1 MMIEKAHWIAILT
14 FLLCTTDVYSQDWTS
29 VYASAQK
36 SYEANDLKNAYTQAH
51 SALDQYL
58 KESGALTDNYAAILR
73 LLENICYTE
82 GKFEEGLKH
91 VDKELAVRQDKGN
104 EAFATV
110 LSQKGMFLQ
119 AMEKYAAADSALR
132 ASLSILEKFYKSSD
146 FVLVESKAAIGVNA
160 YLREDFSTA
169 FSLFNET
176 LAVPFDEI
184 STVFLQAYFFR
195 GILNEE
201 RGEFSRALKDF
212 SIVEQVYE
220 AQQFANTVEF
230 ASLLYNK
237 GLALQGQGLFKEAE
251 VTFAKAGN
259 ILTALNEFQGDYP
272 SIVSARARNFY
283 SLGEVEKAKE
293 LFTVSLAN
301 VPAAQQALFLSGKA
315 SFLAESSLLTEAI
328 TTYKAALAKLE
339 RNNKSHLRLY
349 ADIQENLAVLIDEQ
363 SHSEEALKMLED
375 SEKLLYQLYGGEDPS
390 FASISIKKG
399 NIAIRDG
406 RFAEAAVLFKNAL
419 RLVPRP
425 THRDA
430 ISARAGIGLLYLN
443 SGQIHRADSTF
454 AQMLANYKAGKYAYD
469 DTYPTILNN
478 FAAVKQSRNEFL
490 AARQLLIESA
500 TYIRKRSGA
509 LNLGYARA
517 LENLGYLDLNT
528 GSSSLAKSE
537 IDSSLLIYQRLQGP
551 ASLAF
556 AQAMV
561 NKGKYHQ
568 QAGEYSLA
576 EPCFRKAFEIISTSK
591 ESTPEQY
598 VQAANGMAV
607 YYQTMGN
614 FERAEPLFV
623 QIKQKIEN
631 TKGKNSAEY
640 ATVLQN
646 MATLHQL
653 KDELAVAQ
661 PLLEEALAIDK
672 KVYGDNHPNYII
684 TLRNLAAVYQKT
696 GKLENAR
703 ILLELALTSTKNTF
717 GVDHPSYASSVS
729 NLASLYQDLGKMKEA
744 EKAWSESVSIRKKL
758 LGENHPDYSRS
769 LYGLATVY
777 FGQGKLSEAKE
788 LYKQVVGQYLRQIH
802 ENFPTLSEKEKGAFY
817 QKIKP
822 VFDTYQ
828 DFCIQYY
835 SKNKGDQQVLQEL
848 YHAQLATKAIL
859 LNSSNKVRQ
868 NILSS
873 GDTSLVNRF
882 KNWLSVKERIV
893 HYYSLTNEERKQA
906 ADVKI
911 LEQKANDIEK
921 QLSTSSA
928 IFKDEFSEREITTT
942 DIVKLLSPGE
952 AAIEILRVQRKFVKD
967 SVYYV
972 ALILKNGSDIPALV
986 TWPYGQKLENRFY
999 RFHRNAIK
1007 YHFQDSISYR
1017 YYWEPIARAV
1027 SDSKKIFLSP
1037 DGIFNKINFNII
1049 QDPQRKFVLDEKEIH
1064 LVSNSKEIA
1073 SRTNKASLS
1082 NPIVNLY
1089 GYADFQLSMMKG
1101 AHETKSTSR
1110 LNRSFGFEG
1119 DIPLLP
1125 GTAVEVDEIDRLFK
1139 EKNFAVQSYK
1149 GESASELQIKKTPRV
1164 KVLHIATH
1172 GFFMNDVDVSE
1183 SEGEG
1188 AESFF
1193 NNPLLRSGILLAG
1206 AGVSK
1211 SASLL
1216 GGEDGILTAYE
1227 AMNIDLNE
1235 TELVVLSACETAL
1248 GELKNGE
1255 GVYGLQR
1262 SFIVAGTSAVMMS
1275 LWQVDDVATQEL
1287 MVNFYQRWL
1296 GGEDKHAAFRKAQ
1309 LMIKEKYKSPYYWGA
1324 FILVGH

>member
-1 MMIEKAHWIAILT
+1 MIIKKAHWICVLA
-14 FLLCTTDVYSQDWTS
+14 FLLLSADVHSQDWTS
-29 VYASAQK
+29 VYTAAQK
-36 SYEANDLKNAYTQAH
+36 SYESNDLKNAYTGAH
-51 SALDQYL
+51 SALDLYL
-58 KESGALTDNYAAILR
+58 KENGALTDSYAAILR
-73 LLENICYTE
+73 LLQNICYSD
-82 GKFEEGLKH
+82 GKLEEGLAH
-91 VDKELAVRQDKGN
+91 VNKEIAVRQDKSN

-119 AMEKYAAADSALR
+119 AMEKYDAADSALR
-132 ASLSILEKFYKSSD
+132 ASYSILEKFYKPSD
-146 FVLVESKAAIGVNA
+146 FVLAESKTAIGVNA
-160 YLREDFSTA
+160 YFKEDFSA
-169 FSLFNET
+169 SLKIFNET
-176 LAVPFDEI
+176 LDLPFDEV
-184 STVFLQAYFFR
+184 SPVFVQAYFFR
-195 GILNEE
+195 GVLNRE
-201 RGEFSRALKDF
+201 RGEITKALKDL
-212 SIVEQVYE
+212 SIVEGVY
-220 AQQFANTVEF
+220 ASQDLSNTAEF
-230 ASLLYNK
+230 ASVLYNK
-237 GLALQGQGLFKEAE
+237 GQAYHSQGMFQQAESAL
-251 VTFAKAGN
+251 AKASA
-259 ILTALNEFQGDYP
+259 ILTALKEFEGNY
-272 SIVSARARNFY
+272 SSVITARAKNLY
-283 SLGEVEKAKE
+283 SLGQFDKARE
-293 LFTVSLAN
+293 LFNVSPGNAPP
-301 VPAAQQALFLSGKA
+301 VEHALFLSSKGT
-315 SFLAESSLLTEAI
+315 FLAESSLVTEAI
-328 TTYKAALAKLE
+328 SAYQNALSKLD
-339 RNNKSHLRLY
+339 RKNKSHVRLY
-349 ADIQENLAVLIDEQ
+349 ADIQENLAVLIDQQ
-363 SHSEEALKMLED
+363 SRSREALTMLDD
-375 SEKLLYQLYGGEDPS
+375 SENLIEQHYGASDPAL
-390 FASISIKKG
+390 ASIKVKKG
-399 NIAIRDG
+399 SIVTREGA
-406 RFAEAAVLFKNAL
+406 FTEAVILFKDAL
-419 RLVPRP
+419 RLAPNAN
-425 THRDA
+425 HRDA
-430 ISARAGIGLLYLN
+430 ISAKAGMGLLFFN

-454 AQMLANYKAGKYAYD
+454 AQMLASYKAGNYSYD
-469 DTYPTILNN
+469 ETYPAVVNN
-478 FAAVKQSRNEFL
+478 FAAVKQSRNEFM
-490 AARQLLIESA
+490 AARQLLMESA
-500 TYIRKRSGA
+500 SYIRKRSGPI
-509 LNLGYARA
+509 NLGYARA

-528 GSSSLAKSE
+528 GSTSLAKTE

-551 ASLAF
+551 GSLAF

-568 QAGEYSLA
+568 QAGEYALA
-576 EPCFRKAFEIISTSK
+576 EPCFKKALDIISASK
-591 ESTPEQY
+591 ESTPEQF

-607 YYQTMGN
+607 YFQTMGN
-614 FERAEPLFV
+614 FERAEPLFR
-623 QIKQKIEN
+623 QIREKIEK

-646 MATLHQL
+646 LATLHQL
-653 KDELAVAQ
+653 KDELPLAQ
-661 PLLEEALAIDK
+661 PLLEEALSIDK
-672 KVYGDNHPNYII
+672 KVHGDNHPNYII

-696 GKLENAR
+696 GKMENAR
-703 ILLELALTSTKNTF
+703 ILLELALTSTRNTF

-729 NLASLYQDLGKMKEA
+729 GLASLYQDLGKMKDA
-744 EKAWSESVSIRKKL
+744 EKMWSESVSIRKKL

-788 LYKQVVGQYLRQIH
+788 LYKQVVGQYLRQIR

-822 VFDTYQ
+822 VFDAYQ

-835 SKNKGDQQVLQEL
+835 SKNKNDHQILQEL

-882 KNWLSVKERIV
+882 KEWLAVKEQIV
-893 HYYSLTNEERKQA
+893 HYYSLTSEERKQTT
-906 ADVKI
+906 DVRS

-921 QLSTSSA
+921 QLSASSSV
-928 IFKDEFSEREITTT
+928 FKDEFSEKEISTA
-942 DIVKLLSPGE
+942 DIAKFLQPGE

-972 ALILKNGSDIPALV
+972 ALVLKGGSDKPALI

-1007 YHFQDSISYR
+1007 YHFQDSISSR
-1017 YYWEPIARAV
+1017 YYWEPVAHAV
-1027 SDSKKIFLSP
+1027 ADSKKIFLSP

-1049 QDPQRKFVLDEKEIH
+1049 QNSNHQFVLDEKEIH
-1064 LVSNSKEIA
+1064 LVSNSKEIV
-1073 SRTNKASLS
+1073 SRTNKASAS
-1082 NPIVNLY
+1082 NSTINLY
-1089 GYADFQLSMMKG
+1089 GYADFQLHMLKG
-1101 AHETKSTSR
+1101 VHEVASTSP

-1119 DIPLLP
+1119 EIPLLP
-1125 GTAVEVDEIDRLFK
+1125 GTAVEVDEIERLFK
-1139 EKNFAVQSYK
+1139 EKKFAVQTYK
-1149 GESASELQIKKTPRV
+1149 GDGASELQIKKTPRV

-1172 GFFMNDVDVSE
+1172 GFFMNDVEVSE
-1183 SEGEG
+1183 SDGEG
-1188 AESFF
+1188 NENFF

-1211 SASLL
+1211 SAALL